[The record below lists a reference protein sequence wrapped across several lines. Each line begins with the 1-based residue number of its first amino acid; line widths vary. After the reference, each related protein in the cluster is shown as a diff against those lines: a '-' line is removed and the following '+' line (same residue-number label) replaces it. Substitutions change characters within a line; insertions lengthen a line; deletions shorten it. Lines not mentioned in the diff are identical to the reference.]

1 MDSERGKGMSP
12 FTKIF
17 GDSLDG
23 GLFGAALKIVFGLLL
38 SVLSFSAFKLYD
50 RMECAERSIVQL
62 QITDAARSEKLTGI
76 DSKLSSIERKLDK
89 IVDGNMHGGRQ

>member
-1 MDSERGKGMSP
+1 MSP

-23 GLFGAALKIVFGLLL
+23 GMFGAALKIVFGLLL

-62 QITDAARSEKLTGI
+62 QITDAARSEKLNAI
-76 DSKLSSIERKLDK
+76 DSKLSSIEHKLDK

>member
-1 MDSERGKGMSP
+1 MSP
-12 FTKIF
+12 FRKIF

-23 GLFGAALKIVFGLLL
+23 GMFGAALKIVFGLLL

-62 QITDAARSEKLTGI
+62 QITDAARSEKLNAI
-76 DSKLSSIERKLDK
+76 DSKLSSIEHKLDK
-89 IVDGNMHGGRQ
+89 LVEARLK

>member
-1 MDSERGKGMSP
+1 MASP
-12 FTKIF
+12 NTAVEV
-17 GDSLDG
+17 SG
-23 GLFGAALKIVFGLLL
+23 GLVGAVVKIIFMVLL
-38 SVLSFSAFKLYD
+38 SILSFSALKLYE
-50 RMECAERSIVQL
+50 RMECAERNIVNL

>member
-1 MDSERGKGMSP
+1 MSP
-12 FTKIF
+12 FSRLI
-17 GDSLDG
+17 GESLD

-62 QITDAARSEKLTGI
+62 QITDAARSEKLNAI
-76 DSKLSSIERKLDK
+76 DSKLSSIEHKLDK
-89 IVDGNMHGGRQ
+89 LVEARLK